1 MRSRTVAAVAT
12 TLTLVPAAVAA
23 PLAHAAEADTTP
35 TLSIR
40 GTGVTL
46 VTPDVAD
53 VDLEVRSGSAQRE
66 TARSRANR
74 RTRLVV
80 AALAKQGIARSA
92 ITTTGVTLSRTQVR
106 KGKVFYAARNA
117 ISVHFADVGKVG
129 PAIDAVTAAGVDAVD
144 GPTFG
149 FSDPS
154 AGRAEATRA
163 AIADA
168 RRRADD
174 AAAAA
179 GQRITGVRTIVVDAG
194 DEDPSV
200 AYDKASGGTAAS
212 APAAAGVPTTV
223 SAGRRE
229 VTATVSVT
237 YTMASA

>member
-1 MRSRTVAAVAT
+1 MRSR
-12 TLTLVPAAVAA
+12 PAAVAA
-23 PLAHAAEADTTP
+23 ATLALVAAAAPAARAADPDPTP

-46 VTPDVAD
+46 VAPDVAD

-74 RTRLVV
+74 RTRLVL
-80 AALAKQGIARSA
+80 AALARQGMARAA

-106 KGKVFYAARNA
+106 RGKVFYAARNA
-117 ISVHFADVGKVG
+117 ISVHFADVAKVG
-129 PAIDAVTAAGVDAVD
+129 PVVDAVTAAGVDTID

-154 AGRAEATRA
+154 AGRAAATRA
-163 AIADA
+163 ALADA

-179 GQRITGVRTIVVDAG
+179 GQRITGVRTIAVDDPG
-194 DEDPSV
+194 DDGLA
-200 AYDKASGGTAAS
+200 AYDKAAAAS
-212 APAAAGVPTTV
+212 APATGGGVPTAV

-229 VTATVSVT
+229 VRAEVSVT
-237 YTMASA
+237 YTMAPA